1 MRSAGGR
8 LGWLALC
15 FIPLSVGLGRFWHI
29 YIAPGDKIPYPY
41 RTLALSLTEALVVLT
56 CVGWLA
62 WRWRS
67 GPRWRLPRGPS
78 FVFLALALLALVAA
92 ASIVSAYDAR
102 LAVGVTAEL
111 VVLVVFFLAASELMA
126 VFPHRWLRVGVAV
139 AVVGQSLLAGW
150 QAVAQTTAPAG
161 TLFNGWAHE
170 LTSHDQGASV
180 VILPI
185 VGRWLRSYGSFPH
198 PNILGGFLAL
208 SLAVLAVHMDPRRR
222 RLGMAAVA
230 MGLAALLLTFSRAAW
245 LAILLGGVTMLLV
258 APGTWRA
265 MPSARARL
273 GVTVAASAF
282 VFFALLRTAS
292 LGSLSEQNSI
302 ETRAFYNLVAS
313 QVIGRGIPVGAGNLV
328 VAQQHLLGAAS
339 AGSEPAHNVFVIVL
353 AELGPVGLVAWLS
366 IIGSLLFAAW
376 ERRAEPQQ
384 RAGPLVAVAVL
395 TPLLLFDHY
404 LWTQSAGRIL
414 FVWTL
419 ALLTSKAAERDPNI
433 RSADRFGLTGSPRG
447 ERLAARAG
455 HDGSRS
461 NSFPYEE

>member
-1 MRSAGGR
+1 
-8 LGWLALC
+8 
-15 FIPLSVGLGRFWHI
+15 
-29 YIAPGDKIPYPY
+29 
-41 RTLALSLTEALVVLT
+41 
-56 CVGWLA
+56 
-62 WRWRS
+62 
-67 GPRWRLPRGPS
+67 
-78 FVFLALALLALVAA
+78 
-92 ASIVSAYDAR
+92 
-102 LAVGVTAEL
+102 
-111 VVLVVFFLAASELMA
+111 
-126 VFPHRWLRVGVAV
+126 
-139 AVVGQSLLAGW
+139 
-150 QAVAQTTAPAG
+150 
-161 TLFNGWAHE
+161 
-170 LTSHDQGASV
+170 

-419 ALLTSKAAERDPNI
+419 ALLTSRAAERDPDM